1 MSRAAVKSMTASS
14 PFATIDEIIAEAKAG
29 RPFIF
34 VDDESRE
41 NEGDICVAAEFATPD
56 IINFMIRECGGFV
69 CLALEAS
76 IVDRL
81 ALPLQPRRNLIDNQ
95 ANFTVSIEARHGV
108 STGVS
113 AADRAV
119 TIKTAID
126 PRSGPDDI
134 CTPGHIFPL
143 RAAEGGVLARAGH
156 TEACVDVAKLAGLR
170 PAAVICEIMNCDGGM
185 ARLPDLL
192 AFARQ
197 HDLKIATIDALIAYR
212 KRES

>member
-1 MSRAAVKSMTASS
+1 MTRAAVKSMTESS
-14 PFATIDEIIAEAKAG
+14 PFATIGEIIAEAKAG

-41 NEGDICVAAEFATPD
+41 NEGDICVAAEFATPA

-69 CLALEAS
+69 CLALDAA

-95 ANFTVSIEARHGV
+95 ANFTVSIEARRGV

-113 AADRAV
+113 ASDRAV
-119 TIKTAID
+119 TVKTAID
-126 PRSGPDDI
+126 PASGPDDI
-134 CTPGHIFPL
+134 CTPGHMFPL
-143 RAAEGGVLARAGH
+143 RAADGGVLARAGH
-156 TEACVDVAKLAGLR
+156 TEACVDVSRLAGLK
-170 PAAVICEIMNCDGGM
+170 PAAVICEIMNRDGGM

-197 HDLKIATIDALIAYR
+197 HDLKIATIEALIAYR
-212 KRES
+212 RLES

>member
-1 MSRAAVKSMTASS
+1 MTASS
-14 PFATIDEIIAEAKAG
+14 PFATIEEIIAEAKAG

-34 VDDESRE
+34 VDDEGRE
-41 NEGDICVAAEFATPD
+41 NEGDICVAAEFATPG

-113 AADRAV
+113 ASDRAV

-143 RAAEGGVLARAGH
+143 RAAESVLARAGH
-156 TEACVDVAKLAGLR
+156 TEACVDVAKLAGLG
-170 PAAVICEIMNCDGGM
+170 PAAVICEIMNRDGGM

-197 HDLKIATIDALIAYR
+197 HDLKIATIEALIAYR
-212 KRES
+212 RHES